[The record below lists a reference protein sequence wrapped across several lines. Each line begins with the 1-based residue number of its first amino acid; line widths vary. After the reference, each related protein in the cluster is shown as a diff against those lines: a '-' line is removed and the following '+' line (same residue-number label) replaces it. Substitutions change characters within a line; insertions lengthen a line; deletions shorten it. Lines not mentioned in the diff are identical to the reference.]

1 MSEIQTQ
8 ANDFL
13 TELFGDMRFDL
24 SVSGEKTD
32 EGYLFDLK
40 GKDAPFLL
48 NESGEML
55 DALETI
61 LFQIYGK
68 EIERTERFI
77 CDADG
82 FRQTRKAELQ
92 AMARFAAQNVRKN
105 GKPFTFGKL
114 NGTERRVIHL
124 TLQTE
129 TDLITESVG
138 DGRDRRLQVRI
149 KN

>member
-1 MSEIQTQ
+1 MSEVQTKSTE
-8 ANDFL
+8 FL
-13 TELFGDMRFDL
+13 TGLFGDMRFDL
-24 SVSGEKTD
+24 SVSSEKTE
-32 EGYLFDLK
+32 EGYLFDLQ
-40 GKDAPFLL
+40 GDDVPFLL

-68 EIERTERFI
+68 EIDRSERFI

-82 FRQTRKAELQ
+82 FRQTRRAELQ
-92 AMARFAAQNVRKN
+92 AMARFAANHVRKN

-124 TLQTE
+124 TLQSE
-129 TDLITESVG
+129 ADLMTESVG
-138 DGRDRRLQVRI
+138 EGRERRLQVRL
-149 KN
+149 K

>member
-1 MSEIQTQ
+1 MSEVQDKSTQ
-8 ANDFL
+8 FL
-13 TELFGDMRFDL
+13 TELFADMRFDL
-24 SVSGEKTD
+24 SVSARQID

-40 GKDAPFLL
+40 GDDVPFLL

-82 FRQTRKAELQ
+82 FRQTRRAELQ
-92 AMARFAAQNVRKN
+92 AMARFAAGHVRKN
-105 GKPFTFGKL
+105 GMPFTFGKL

-124 TLQTE
+124 TLQSE
-129 TDLITESVG
+129 ADLLTESVG
-138 DGRDRRLQVRI
+138 EGRDRRLQVRL
-149 KN
+149 K

>member
-1 MSEIQTQ
+1 MSEVQTKSTE
-8 ANDFL
+8 FL
-13 TELFGDMRFDL
+13 TELFGEMRFDL
-24 SVSGEKTD
+24 SISAEQTV

-40 GKDAPFLL
+40 GDDVPFLL

-82 FRQTRKAELQ
+82 FRQTRRAELQ
-92 AMARFAAQNVRKN
+92 AMARFAANHVRKN
-105 GKPFTFGKL
+105 VKPFTFGKL

-129 TDLITESVG
+129 ADLVTESVG
-138 DGRDRRLQVRI
+138 EGRERRLQVRL
-149 KN
+149 K

>member
-1 MSEIQTQ
+1 MSDVQVK
-8 ANDFL
+8 ANEFL
-13 TELFGDMRFDL
+13 TELFSDLRFKL
-24 SVSGEKTD
+24 NVSAEKSD
-32 EGYLFDLK
+32 EGYLFDIK
-40 GKDAPFLL
+40 GDDVPLLL

-55 DALETI
+55 NALETI

-82 FRQTRKAELQ
+82 FRKTRKAELQ
-92 AMARFAAQNVRKN
+92 AMARFAAQNVRKS

-129 TDLITESVG
+129 TDLVTESVG
-138 DGRDRRLQVRI
+138 EGRERRLQVRL
-149 KN
+149 K

>member
-1 MSEIQTQ
+1 MSDVQVK
-8 ANDFL
+8 ANEFL
-13 TELFGDMRFDL
+13 TELFTALRFKL
-24 SVSGEKTD
+24 HVSAEKSD
-32 EGYLFDLK
+32 EGYLFDIK
-40 GKDAPFLL
+40 GDDVPLLL

-82 FRQTRKAELQ
+82 FRKTRKAELQ
-92 AMARFAAQNVRKN
+92 AMARFAAQNVRKS

-129 TDLITESVG
+129 TDLVTESVG
-138 DGRDRRLQVRI
+138 EGRERRLQVRL
-149 KN
+149 K

>member
-1 MSEIQTQ
+1 MSELQEKSVE
-8 ANDFL
+8 FL
-13 TELFGDMRFDL
+13 SGLFADMKFDL
-24 SVSGEKTD
+24 KVSAEKTD

-40 GKDAPFLL
+40 GNDAPFLL

-92 AMARFAAQNVRKN
+92 AMARFAAGHVRKN
-105 GKPFTFGKL
+105 NKPFTFGKL

-138 DGRDRRLQVRI
+138 DGRERRLQVRL
-149 KN
+149 K

>member
-1 MSEIQTQ
+1 MSEVQEKS
-8 ANDFL
+8 AEFL
-13 TELFGDMRFDL
+13 TGLFSDMRFDL
-24 SVSGEKTD
+24 SVSAQKSD

-40 GKDAPFLL
+40 GDDVPLLL

-68 EIERTERFI
+68 EIDRSERFI

-82 FRQTRKAELQ
+82 FRQTRRAELQ
-92 AMARFAAQNVRKN
+92 AMARFAANHVRKN
-105 GKPFTFGKL
+105 GGPFTFGKL

-124 TLQTE
+124 TLQSE
-129 TDLITESVG
+129 ADLITESVG
-138 DGRDRRLQVRI
+138 EGRERRLQVRI

>member
-1 MSEIQTQ
+1 MSDIQEKS
-8 ANDFL
+8 AEFL
-13 TELFGDMRFDL
+13 TDLFDAMRFDL
-24 SVSGEKTD
+24 SVTSQKSE

-40 GKDAPFLL
+40 GDDISFLL

-82 FRQTRKAELQ
+82 FRQTRRAELQ

-105 GKPFTFGKL
+105 GRPFTFGKL

-124 TLQTE
+124 TLQGE
-129 TDLITESVG
+129 ADLITESVG
-138 DGRDRRLQVRI
+138 EGRERRLQVRI

>member
-1 MSEIQTQ
+1 MSEVQEKSSQ
-8 ANDFL
+8 FL
-13 TELFGDMRFDL
+13 SDLFADMRFDL
-24 SVSGEKTD
+24 KVSAQKSD

-40 GKDAPFLL
+40 GNDASFLL

-68 EIERTERFI
+68 EIDRTERFI

-92 AMARFAAQNVRKN
+92 AMARFAANHVRKN
-105 GKPFTFGKL
+105 GRPFTFGKL

-124 TLQTE
+124 TLQAE
-129 TDLITESVG
+129 DDLITESVG
-138 DGRDRRLQVRI
+138 DGRERRLQVRI

>member
-1 MSEIQTQ
+1 MSEVQTKSTQ
-8 ANDFL
+8 FL

-24 SVSGEKTD
+24 SVSSEKSE

-40 GKDAPFLL
+40 GHDVPFLL

-68 EIERTERFI
+68 EIDRSERFI

-82 FRQTRKAELQ
+82 FRQTRRAELQ
-92 AMARFAAQNVRKN
+92 AMARFAANHVRKN

-124 TLQTE
+124 TLQSE
-129 TDLITESVG
+129 EDLVTESVG
-138 DGRDRRLQVRI
+138 EGRERRLQVRL
-149 KN
+149 K

>member
-1 MSEIQTQ
+1 MSEVQEKSSQ
-8 ANDFL
+8 FL
-13 TELFGDMRFDL
+13 TDLFGDMRFDL
-24 SVSGEKTD
+24 NVTAKKTD

-40 GKDAPFLL
+40 GNDVPFLL

-68 EIERTERFI
+68 EIERSERFI

-82 FRQTRKAELQ
+82 FRQTRRAELQ
-92 AMARFAAQNVRKN
+92 AMARFAAGHVRKN
-105 GKPFTFGKL
+105 GRPFTFGKL

-124 TLQTE
+124 TLQGE
-129 TDLITESVG
+129 EDLITESVG
-138 DGRDRRLQVRI
+138 DGRERRLQVRL
-149 KN
+149 K

>member
-1 MSEIQTQ
+1 MNEIQAKSTE
-8 ANDFL
+8 FL
-13 TELFGDMRFDL
+13 TGLFGDMRFDL
-24 SVSGEKTD
+24 SVDSEKTD

-40 GKDAPFLL
+40 GNDVPFLL

-82 FRQTRKAELQ
+82 FRQTRRAELQ
-92 AMARFAAQNVRKN
+92 AMARFAAGHVRKN

-138 DGRDRRLQVRI
+138 EGRERRLLVRL
-149 KN
+149 K